1 MFDFDKPVDR
11 RQTQSLKWDKY
22 GDKDVLPLWVAD
34 TDFEAAPCIIDAMQQ
49 RIAHGVFGYSRPSPR
64 LKSLIIER
72 MHSRYGW
79 QIEPEWLIF
88 MPGVVPGLNFACRA
102 WCRDDRQVI
111 TPTPVYYPFL
121 HAPGYNDRSVAHLP
135 MVLAADNRWL
145 PDFEKLEALSSNA
158 DLLLLCN
165 PHNPGGTV
173 FRRDELERIADIARR
188 HDLVVCSDEIHC
200 DLLLEPE
207 LQHIPF
213 ASINSDAASRS
224 AVLMAPSKTFNIPG
238 LCCSFAIIPD
248 PKLRSKL
255 QHAMRGLMA
264 DNNLIGFIAAEA
276 AYADGES
283 WLQTQ
288 LSYLR
293 DNRDLVISILGSIPG
308 VAIANIEATYLAWID
323 ISAIGMEDPI
333 AEFEAGGVGLS
344 PGQQFGD
351 KRFVRLNFGCRRELL
366 CEALKR
372 MQQVLQTYT
381 DKKMPV
387 QGVER

>member
-11 RQTQSLKWDKY
+11 RKTQSLKWDKY

-34 TDFEAAPCIIDAMQQ
+34 TDFEAAPAIISALQE

-64 LKSLIIER
+64 LINLIIQR
-72 MHSRYGW
+72 MHEKYGW
-79 QIEPEWLIF
+79 HIERDWLIF

-102 WCRDDRQVI
+102 WCRPQSKVI

-121 HAPGYNDRSVAHLP
+121 HAPEYNERAVSHLP
-135 MVLAADNRWL
+135 MVLENNRWV
-145 PDFEKLEALSSNA
+145 PDYEKLEAMAQDA

-173 FRRDELERIADIARR
+173 FSRDELEQIADIARR
-188 HDLVVCSDEIHC
+188 HNLVVCSDEIHC
-200 DLLLEPE
+200 DLLLEPA
-207 LQHIPF
+207 LKHIPF
-213 ASINSDAASRS
+213 ASLNADAASRS

-248 PKLRSKL
+248 AQLRHRL
-255 QHAMRGLMA
+255 QLSMRGLMA

-283 WLQTQ
+283 WLQAQ
-288 LSYLR
+288 LAYLR
-293 DNRDLVISILGSIPG
+293 ENRDLVVNTLGAIPG
-308 VAIANIEATYLAWID
+308 IAIADIEATYLAWID
-323 ISAIGMEDPI
+323 VSGLGMENPV

-344 PGQQFGD
+344 PGVQFGD
-351 KRFVRLNFGCRRELL
+351 KRFVRLNFGCRREILL
-366 CEALKR
+366 QALER
-372 MQQVLQTYT
+372 MKTVIAKYL
-381 DKKMPV
+381 
-387 QGVER
+387 G